1 MSVEAGYFEKDYF
14 NNGGE
19 GITFT
24 QRLRRALNPL
34 SPEGKW
40 PWVIGLGAVAVL
52 SPLHFSE
59 RALAGVTA
67 LLLAMRKG
75 EIKRGRERFG

>member
-1 MSVEAGYFEKDYF
+1 MAVEAGYFEKGYF
-14 NNGGE
+14 NNSGE

-24 QRLRRALNPL
+24 QRLRRALNPF
-34 SPEGKW
+34 SQEGRW
-40 PWVIGLGAVAVL
+40 PWAVGLGAVALL

-67 LLLAMRKG
+67 LFLAMRKG
-75 EIKRGRERFG
+75 EIKRGRERFS